1 MNGLKNS
8 ISVFYIISLFL
19 LFSVNAVS
27 AQEISIKTF
36 KVLPGDMDARVN
48 YPVKDQ
54 NGEKCALIKVVTDQD
69 GFVWEGG
76 MLGIT
81 KVEKKTGE
89 YWMYVPHGSKK
100 ITIKHDEL
108 GVLRDYVFPE
118 AIEKATVYEM
128 ELTTAEVETVVKPRE
143 IRSAY
148 VIINS
153 NPDSADIY
161 IDGQYQGQSPYRRKL
176 ESGEH
181 SYRLEKSLY
190 HTKAGKFILSA
201 EKGRKEM
208 HFQLDPNFGSLKVTS
223 GPESDM
229 RIYLDGIYTGKK
241 TPATIS
247 KVKSGKH
254 TLTLK
259 NKWFQPESRYV
270 SIVDGKTTEFHMTL
284 EPTYGKVK
292 IITEPPANIF
302 INGQKVGFDSYVGRL
317 KEGVHSFEARREKY
331 SDVSVERKIT
341 KSEKLTLNLTPKPK
355 YGKLDI
361 NSEPYNARIIL
372 NGKDY
377 GRTPKVIHDLLVGDY
392 KLVVKK
398 EGYFQEE
405 RTVNVRAK
413 KTRGIDL
420 ELSDK
425 IEVTFNTQPSGAR
438 LIVDGSFEGTTPVT
452 VDLPKEEV
460 NIFLRKGGY
469 RDESETISVSSEQT
483 SYSFNLSK
491 LKIYSGTAI
500 ELEWG
505 PDWGFELGFF
515 GDRLFVSGAVGQT
528 KRFEFD
534 KEIDAKDVH
543 VKDIENYKAVGY
555 KSYPDRK
562 SEARNQS
569 QDIYMTGKFGIQLT
583 WPFPFFVHA
592 GYGVRYTAFYKKV
605 YQAKTDYYPMIIS
618 YSYEIKEGDY
628 FTTPNYHID
637 FYHSPV
643 LGIEIPIFDKM
654 VIGADYWFNTEVGPA
669 YNFSVGFM
677 FRE

>member
-1 MNGLKNS
+1 MNFFKTSHYRFYILLLLLFFSVFTVDGQN
-8 ISVFYIISLFL
+8 ISVKS
-19 LFSVNAVS
+19 
-27 AQEISIKTF
+27 F

-54 NGEKCALIKVVTDQD
+54 NGEKCALIKVVTDQE

-76 MLGIT
+76 MLGVT

-89 YWMYVPHGSKK
+89 YWVYVPHASKK

-143 IRSAY
+143 TRSAY
-148 VIINS
+148 VIITS
-153 NPDSADIY
+153 TPDSADLY
-161 IDGQYQGQSPYRRKL
+161 IDDQYQGQTPYRRKL

-181 SYRLEKSLY
+181 TYRLEKSLY
-190 HTKAGKFILSA
+190 HTKAGKFNLSA

-208 HFQLDPNFGSLKVTS
+208 HLTLDPNFGSLKVTS

-229 RIYLDGIYTGKK
+229 RIYLDGMYTGKK

-247 KVKSGKH
+247 KVKSGRH

-259 NKWFQPESRYV
+259 DKWFQPESRYV
-270 SIVDGKTTEFHMTL
+270 SIVDGKTAESHMTL

-292 IITEPPANIF
+292 ITTEPPANIF
-302 INGQKVGFDSYVGRL
+302 INGQKVGFDSYAGRL
-317 KEGVHSFEARREKY
+317 KEGIHSFEARREKY

-341 KSEKLTLNLTPKPK
+341 KNEQLTLNLTPKPK

-361 NSEPYNARIIL
+361 NSKPYNARIIL

-377 GRTPKVIHDLLVGDY
+377 GRTPKLIHDLLVGDY

-398 EGYFQEE
+398 EGYFREE

-413 KTRGIDL
+413 KTIGIDL

-425 IEVTFNTQPSGAR
+425 IEVTFDSRPSGAR
-438 LIVDGSFEGTTPVT
+438 LLVDGSFKGTTPVT
-452 VDLPKEEV
+452 VALPKERV
-460 NIFLRKGGY
+460 DVDLIKSGY

-491 LKIYSGTAI
+491 LKIYSGTAV

-555 KSYPDRK
+555 KSYPDKK

-605 YQAKTDYYPMIIS
+605 YKAKTDYYPMINS
-618 YSYEIKEGDY
+618 YSDELKEGDY

-643 LGIEIPIFDKM
+643 LGLEIPIFNKM
-654 VIGADYWFNTEVGPA
+654 VIGADYWFNTEVGPT